1 LAPVRLEPDR
11 QPLVSP
17 RPDALGP
24 RTGEGAAGRF
34 RLSAKTLGSLEKQGS
49 AAVPAMSDF
58 RTKSAFGYD
67 DLLRCG
73 HGQLFGPG
81 NARLPLPPMLMFD
94 RIVHIS
100 ETGGAHG
107 RGQAI
112 AELDV
117 KPNLWFF
124 ACHFESDPVMPGCL
138 GLDAL
143 WQLTGFSLGWRGLAG
158 RGRALGVGEVKF
170 TDQVLPTTK
179 LVRYTVEMK
188 RMRTGKLVLGIAD
201 GKLEADGKIIYEA
214 SDMRVG
220 LFVGEAAAA

>member
-1 LAPVRLEPDR
+1 MRLEPDPR
-11 QPLVSP
+11 ILARP
-17 RPDALGP
+17 RPDGP
-24 RTGEGAAGRF
+24 GAGEGAGG
-34 RLSAKTLGSLEKQGS
+34 LSRMNAKSLGLQEKKGS
-49 AAVPAMSDF
+49 AAGPAMSDF
-58 RTKSAFGYD
+58 RTRSAFGYD

-73 HGQLFGPG
+73 HGRLFGPG

-100 ETGGAHG
+100 EAGGAHG
-107 RGQAI
+107 KGQAV

-117 KPNLWFF
+117 KPDLWFF

-143 WQLTGFSLGWRGLAG
+143 WQLTGFYLGWRGLPG

-170 TDQVLPTTK
+170 TDQVLPATK
-179 LVRYTVEMK
+179 LVRYFVDVK

-201 GKLEADGKIIYEA
+201 GKLEADGNVIYEV

-220 LFVGEAAAA
+220 LFAAGEAQGS